1 MSAGVCKSCGAE
13 LEWARTT
20 EGHSIPLDRVPVP
33 DGNII
38 FDYEPTGAVDV
49 PACSSEQRPERRL
62 VARVL
67 TAVQL
72 ERMRAD
78 ALPGLTP
85 KLYKSHF
92 ATCPDAAKYRKPKP
106 KKKS

>member
-1 MSAGVCKSCGAE
+1 MNSCKSCGAE
-13 LEWARTT
+13 LEWAVTT
-20 EGHSIPLDRVPVP
+20 DGHRIPLDRVPVP

-38 FDYEPTGAVDV
+38 FDYMPTGVVDV
-49 PACSSEQRPERRL
+49 PANSSEQRPERRL

-67 TAVQL
+67 SAKQL
-72 ERMRAD
+72 ERLRAD

-92 ATCPDAAKYRKPKP
+92 ATCPDAARYRKPKA